1 MRYVE
6 RLLQDIEYVTLVKKQ
21 EEAEADRRFCRHGLS
36 HFLDV
41 ARIAWIMCFEEAAE
55 EHRMLDGWEKEQ
67 IYLTALLHDLGR
79 LAERK
84 EGIPHHQAGADL
96 AKYFL
101 KKIDWPLDKQQE
113 ILNAI
118 QGHRGEEKLNN
129 EFTNLIKKADNKSR
143 NCFFCDM
150 QEACNWN
157 CERKNKTI
165 QS

>member
-1 MRYVE
+1 
-6 RLLQDIEYVTLVKKQ
+6 
-21 EEAEADRRFCRHGLS
+21 
-36 HFLDV
+36 
-41 ARIAWIMCFEEAAE
+41 
-55 EHRMLDGWEKEQ
+55 MLDGWEKEQ